1 MFSELCSIKEKQ
13 ILMVLLMKRNP
24 RCRKVLLSVPWIHVF
39 WLNGWTQTALL
50 NNELFYSYSKV
61 FHKGTG
67 CCYQLDL
74 MFLINPSDSQ
84 WVSDQKAAVVLWLLG
99 ESISVSKKKTQFQ
112 EPTEDIYLDELL
124 WFKAFCQ
131 QSPKTVVPLLLFLP
145 KHRNCEN

>member
-24 RCRKVLLSVPWIHVF
+24 RCRKVLLSVPLIHVF

-67 CCYQLDL
+67 CCYQLDF
-74 MFLINPSDSQ
+74 MFLIKPSDSQ
-84 WVSDQKAAVVLWLLG
+84 WVSDQKAAVVLRLLG
-99 ESISVSKKKTQFQ
+99 ESISVSKKKQKKTKNLKNNSLKSASDQTSVRTKLPLTF
-112 EPTEDIYLDELL
+112 
-124 WFKAFCQ
+124 FCEHF
-131 QSPKTVVPLLLFLP
+131 VLFP
-145 KHRNCEN
+145 SI